1 MSNYKLEK
9 IEGIGPKFA
18 EKLAKAGLTHTQH
31 LLTKGGSAKG
41 RKTLAGETGIEEAK
55 ILKWVNMA
63 DLMRVKGVGEEFSEL
78 LEAAGVDTVKELR
91 TRKADNLTAKMVEIN
106 TAKKLCKRN
115 PAAKEVT
122 RWIDHAKTLEAAVSH

>member
-1 MSNYKLEK
+1 MSNYKIDK

-18 EKLAKAGLTHTQH
+18 EKLIKAGVTHTAH
-31 LLTKGGSAKG
+31 LLEKGGSAKG
-41 RKTLAGETGIEEAK
+41 RKTLATDSGIEEAK

-63 DLMRVKGVGEEFSEL
+63 DLMRIKGVGEEFSEL

-91 TRKADNLTAKMVEIN
+91 TRKADNLTAKMVEVN
-106 TAKKLCKRN
+106 AAKKLCKRN

-122 RWIDHAKTLEAAVSH
+122 RWIDHAKTLDAAVSH